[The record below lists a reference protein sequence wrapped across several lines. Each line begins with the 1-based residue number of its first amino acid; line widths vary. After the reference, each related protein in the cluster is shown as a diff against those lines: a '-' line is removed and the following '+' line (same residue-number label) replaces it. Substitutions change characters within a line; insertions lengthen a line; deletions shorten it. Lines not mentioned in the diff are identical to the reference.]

1 MGGIIHSFLYK
12 LCLVEN
18 GPYWK
23 LEKSCGVLVVKN
35 YGHPLY
41 KTWDSFGLEFL
52 SNAVQKAVVL
62 NRLPRFLWF
71 VLNIVV

>member
-12 LCLVEN
+12 PCLVEN

-23 LEKSCGVLVVKN
+23 LEKSDGILVVKN

-41 KTWDSFGLEFL
+41 KIWDSFGLEFL
-52 SNAVQKAVVL
+52 TDIVQKAVVL

-71 VLNIVV
+71 VLDIMI

>member
-12 LCLVEN
+12 PRLVEN

-23 LEKSCGVLVVKN
+23 LGKNYGILVVKN

-41 KTWDSFGLEFL
+41 KIWDSFGLEFL
-52 SNAVQKAVVL
+52 TDTVQKAVVL

-71 VLNIVV
+71 VLNIMI